1 MARRCRC
8 CPCRTFFHA
17 LVLVTICN
25 MGIASI
31 ASTQAT
37 RAATNSFSSTAT
49 TSGGL
54 APGSGSSRLVPS
66 LNHAQRFA
74 ASPSSGESGKPLQAG
89 GQYAAS
95 QPASAVQTTNQVSN
109 VEIPAG
115 QRRQGGHPPSSYSLG
130 LSFLGV
136 GNGFPGFTVSAPRP
150 NANIAVGDTEVVQW
164 VDTSYADFDKFTG
177 AIIRLNGQDST
188 LGNTIWADLLPGS
201 MCANNN
207 DGSAIVQWDAAA
219 HRWLMTQNVFVSPY
233 AVCVAVSQ
241 TSTFSDN
248 LWYAYQFPVLDNGWP
263 DYPKWG
269 VWSSGGASDGY
280 FQTMNNLGPSGSGFV
295 GAEMCGY
302 DRAKMLV
309 GDSTAEQ
316 ICFQL
321 DSADTSLL
329 PADVDSPTQPPSAQ
343 DEFFIGGVG
352 AVDNSHMSL
361 YSMHI
366 NDWGTGNAT
375 FTGIGNS
382 QLLAID
388 PFTPACDGNY
398 SGNCVPQK
406 GVSNLLQSLG
416 DRLMYRFAY
425 YSDNEVFDPIPVT
438 QLSIFQQ
445 GTLAPDTNWRWM
457 GSMAGDRA
465 NDILVG
471 YSVSSSSLFPSIAV
485 AGRTVNDPIGTL
497 ETELTVV
504 SGAGSQT
511 SSPWGGYSAMRV
523 DPADNCTFWYTTEYY
538 QSPAPT
544 DWSTQVA
551 SFTFPSCGAPQIL
564 RQHWYVNFDVSAP
577 GGQNGVRWMEVSSGL
592 PSQTTVTSSVN
603 PSNVNQSV
611 TLTATVTG
619 SDGTPTGTVTFT
631 YNNGTSIPECPSP
644 IPLNDIGAATCTTQS
659 LPAGSDTIQ
668 ANYSGDSTYL
678 PSKGTLSQTVN
689 KINSNTALLSS
700 LPNGSNFN
708 QAVTFTATVTASSPG
723 GLSPT
728 GTVTFT
734 YNNGNSIPGCPSPIL
749 LNQSGVAT
757 CTTQSLPAGSDVVTA
772 SYSGDNNF
780 IPSSGTFTQTVGK
793 ANTTLAL
800 TSMPNPSSYGQPVS
814 ITATVTGAFGGSPT
828 GTVSFTDNGSPI
840 SGCTG
845 IVLLAQPN
853 GSVASCQTSTLTAG
867 IHADIVATYGGDNNY
882 NGNNSTLQPAQVV
895 NQATPVFTNL
905 TTTPS
910 SITYGTASVTVSGT
924 ICVAGG
930 ACPPSGELVSITIDE
945 ALQKAAIGQNGAF
958 SVSFPTATIP
968 ASTTPYPVTYSYGGD
983 RNFHSAA
990 GTGQPLT
997 VNQANTTVALTSIPN
1012 PSSYG
1017 QPVTITATVTG
1028 AFGGSPSGT
1037 VNFTDNGVAIKGCSG
1052 ITLNAGVATCQT
1064 STLTVGTHANIVATY
1079 SGNNNY
1085 NGSNSTL
1092 QPAQVVNKAATTVV
1106 LTSAPNPS
1114 SYGQAVTITATVTGA
1129 FGGSPT
1135 GTVTFT
1141 DNDLPIAG
1149 CSGVVL
1155 VAQTN
1160 GSMATCQTS
1169 TLSVGTHA
1177 GITAPYSGD
1186 TNYNG
1191 SNSTLQPAQLVNKAA
1206 TTIVLTSAPN
1216 PSIYG
1221 QPVTITATATGA
1233 FGGSP
1238 TGTINFTDNG
1248 VAIPGCSAVVLVAQT
1263 NGSVGACQTST
1274 LSVGTH
1280 NQIKTQYGGDQN
1292 YLGGNS
1298 TLNPGQVV
1306 EGAPTTT
1313 TLTAHPNPANFG
1325 QPVTFTAT
1333 VTTRG
1338 GAFASGSVT
1347 FQSNGVN
1354 IPDCPNPATLV
1365 NGVASCTTQSLSG
1378 GSDTILASFNDPQG
1392 FYGPSSATLTEQ
1404 VGDFTVLPI
1413 SPSRAIV
1420 VQSFSNIDEPFFAQA
1435 INVTVQPLM
1444 GYNNTVSLSCSV
1456 SPVLAGG
1463 SCVVNAPASG
1473 SLAGGNLSTTLTISA
1488 GSTTPIGSYTVTV
1501 TGQDNTGLV
1510 HSATLTLTVINY
1522 TATITMPSGGGGR
1535 TKVIFPGPAGTPI
1548 TNLSCP
1554 QVSGTGI
1561 AGTEDLS
1568 LIGGVCTF
1576 TPTSVDLPAPVL
1588 ITISGCTV
1596 ARLRTHMPIFAS
1608 FLFGIP
1614 GIVLL
1619 GSLHGGWRRRK
1630 RMLRMVAFLLVALSL
1645 LLGVGCG
1652 GYGQLS
1658 PTGNYSVLV
1667 QGTGPDGTVYS
1678 AVVPVTVTP
1687 LNQ

>member
-1 MARRCRC
+1 G
-8 CPCRTFFHA
+8 
-17 LVLVTICN
+17 TICV
-25 MGIASI
+25 A
-31 ASTQAT
+31 
-37 RAATNSFSSTAT
+37 
-49 TSGGL
+49 GG
-54 APGSGSSRLVPS
+54 ACPP
-66 LNHAQRFA
+66 
-74 ASPSSGESGKPLQAG
+74 SGELVSITIDEVLQK
-89 GQYAAS
+89 AA
-95 QPASAVQTTNQVSN
+95 
-109 VEIPAG
+109 I
-115 QRRQGGHPPSSYSLG
+115 
-130 LSFLGV
+130 
-136 GNGFPGFTVSAPRP
+136 
-150 NANIAVGDTEVVQW
+150 
-164 VDTSYADFDKFTG
+164 
-177 AIIRLNGQDST
+177 
-188 LGNTIWADLLPGS
+188 
-201 MCANNN
+201 
-207 DGSAIVQWDAAA
+207 
-219 HRWLMTQNVFVSPY
+219 
-233 AVCVAVSQ
+233 
-241 TSTFSDN
+241 
-248 LWYAYQFPVLDNGWP
+248 
-263 DYPKWG
+263 
-269 VWSSGGASDGY
+269 
-280 FQTMNNLGPSGSGFV
+280 
-295 GAEMCGY
+295 
-302 DRAKMLV
+302 
-309 GDSTAEQ
+309 
-316 ICFQL
+316 
-321 DSADTSLL
+321 
-329 PADVDSPTQPPSAQ
+329 
-343 DEFFIGGVG
+343 
-352 AVDNSHMSL
+352 
-361 YSMHI
+361 
-366 NDWGTGNAT
+366 
-375 FTGIGNS
+375 
-382 QLLAID
+382 
-388 PFTPACDGNY
+388 
-398 SGNCVPQK
+398 
-406 GVSNLLQSLG
+406 
-416 DRLMYRFAY
+416 
-425 YSDNEVFDPIPVT
+425 
-438 QLSIFQQ
+438 
-445 GTLAPDTNWRWM
+445 
-457 GSMAGDRA
+457 
-465 NDILVG
+465 
-471 YSVSSSSLFPSIAV
+471 
-485 AGRTVNDPIGTL
+485 
-497 ETELTVV
+497 
-504 SGAGSQT
+504 
-511 SSPWGGYSAMRV
+511 
-523 DPADNCTFWYTTEYY
+523 
-538 QSPAPT
+538 
-544 DWSTQVA
+544 
-551 SFTFPSCGAPQIL
+551 
-564 RQHWYVNFDVSAP
+564 
-577 GGQNGVRWMEVSSGL
+577 GQNGAFSVSFPTATIPAS
-592 PSQTTVTSSVN
+592 TTPYPVTYSYGGDPNFHSAAGTGQ
-603 PSNVNQSV
+603 PLTVNQATPVFTNLTTMPSSITYGTASV
-611 TLTATVTG
+611 TV
-619 SDGTPTGTVTFT
+619 
-631 YNNGTSIPECPSP
+631 
-644 IPLNDIGAATCTTQS
+644 
-659 LPAGSDTIQ
+659 
-668 ANYSGDSTYL
+668 
-678 PSKGTLSQTVN
+678 
-689 KINSNTALLSS
+689 
-700 LPNGSNFN
+700 
-708 QAVTFTATVTASSPG
+708 
-723 GLSPT
+723 
-728 GTVTFT
+728 
-734 YNNGNSIPGCPSPIL
+734 
-749 LNQSGVAT
+749 
-757 CTTQSLPAGSDVVTA
+757 
-772 SYSGDNNF
+772 
-780 IPSSGTFTQTVGK
+780 SGTICVAGG
-793 ANTTLAL
+793 AC
-800 TSMPNPSSYGQPVS
+800 PPSGELVS
-814 ITATVTGAFGGSPT
+814 ITIDKVLQKAAIGQNGAFS
-828 GTVSFTDNGSPI
+828 VSFPTATIP
-840 SGCTG
+840 
-845 IVLLAQPN
+845 
-853 GSVASCQTSTLTAG
+853 ASTTPYPVTYS
-867 IHADIVATYGGDNNY
+867 YGGDPNFHSAA
-882 NGNNSTLQPAQVV
+882 GTGQPLTV

-983 RNFHSAA
+983 RNFHSAS

-1413 SPSRAIV
+1413 SPSGAIV